1 MNMHSLD
8 RAAWADDGG
17 PARRSGLC
25 YEENSCAKAGYGLVP
40 AKWPTCRETVPPDA
54 AAVSLAA
61 AIRVA
66 GLNHVT
72 GRSRP
77 VAV

>member
-8 RAAWADDGG
+8 RAAWADDGE

-25 YEENSCAKAGYGLVP
+25 CEENSCATAGYGLVP
-40 AKWPTCRETVPPDA
+40 AKWPTCRGTVPPGCRGRI
-54 AAVSLAA
+54 SRG